1 MDSNSYEPS
10 TSLTLRSPAPTKAPA
25 LCSEVC
31 ALLAL
36 RNISQGGI
44 AKFPWELDIPALIE
58 LDGWKNLTVDTDLKT
73 MVGQLEGITIDG
85 SGLVTKICIPKRGLS
100 GEFKNS

>member
-1 MDSNSYEPS
+1 
-10 TSLTLRSPAPTKAPA
+10 
-25 LCSEVC
+25 VC

-36 RNISQGGI
+36 RNISQG
-44 AKFPWELDIPALIE
+44 AKEIDNGPGGVTPGIPALIE

-85 SGLVTKICIPKRGLS
+85 SGLVTKIHLSNWALS